1 MYAAT
6 ILLRDNEAKIVPA
19 GASSAANLEG
29 RDRILIVD
37 DDGGFSGQLSTF
49 FERYGFAST
58 VVDHAVDLPAVIS
71 KVNPKLVIM
80 DQFVDNSDVIP
91 MLPQIRAVYSGALVL
106 LAANSN
112 LTDRILAL
120 EGGADDFLCKSLDL
134 REVLARLRAL
144 SRRTFARDTAPR
156 GNDKRSTLPVITRR
170 GWTVNAARREV
181 TAPDGTLVPLTGLE
195 FDSFLLLF
203 QSPGI
208 VIEREEL
215 AIRVLRRPLSLAG
228 RSLENLISRIRAKFE
243 VYVDGHPFIKSV
255 RGKGYVFLELP

>member
-1 MYAAT
+1 MPVGAAS
-6 ILLRDNEAKIVPA
+6 V
-19 GASSAANLEG
+19 ANAEG

-37 DDGGFSGQLSTF
+37 DDAGYSGQLAAF

-58 VVDHAVDLPAVIS
+58 VVDHTVELPAVIS
-71 KVNPKLVIM
+71 KNNPKLVIM
-80 DQFVDNSDVIP
+80 DQFVDNCDLVP

-106 LAANSN
+106 LASNSN

-120 EGGADDFLCKSLDL
+120 EGGADDFMCKSLDS
-134 REVLARLRAL
+134 REILARLRAL
-144 SRRTFARDTAPR
+144 SRRTFARDAAPR
-156 GNDKRSTLPVITRR
+156 ANDKRGALPVITRR

-181 TAPDGTLVPLTGLE
+181 IAPDGTMVPLTGLE

-203 QSPGI
+203 QSPGV

>member
-1 MYAAT
+1 M
-6 ILLRDNEAKIVPA
+6 PA
-19 GASSAANLEG
+19 GSSSVANPES
-29 RDRILIVD
+29 RDRVLIVD
-37 DDGGFSGQLSTF
+37 DDAGYAGQLATF
-49 FERYGFAST
+49 FDRYGFSST
-58 VVDHAVDLPAVIS
+58 VVAHSMELPAVIS
-71 KVNPKLVIM
+71 KANPKLVIM
-80 DQFVDNSDVIP
+80 DQFVDNSDLIP

-120 EGGADDFLCKSLDL
+120 EGGADDFMCKTLDS

-144 SRRTFARDTAPR
+144 SRRTFARDSAPR
-156 GNDKRSTLPVITRR
+156 GNDKRGALPVISRR

-181 TAPDGTLVPLTGLE
+181 IAPDGTMVPLTGLE

-203 QSPGI
+203 QSPGV